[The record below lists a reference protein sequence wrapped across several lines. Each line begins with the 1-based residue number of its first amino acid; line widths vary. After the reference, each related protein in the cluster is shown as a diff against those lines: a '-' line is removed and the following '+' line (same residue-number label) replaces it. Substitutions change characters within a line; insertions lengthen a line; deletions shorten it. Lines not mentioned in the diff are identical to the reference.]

1 MSPRQ
6 STLQGEE
13 SDPPPRAAC
22 HHDSPH
28 CRVQRVTHP
37 QDEPVTGSGR
47 YRHSSMS
54 PRQST
59 LQGEESDP
67 PPRAAC
73 HHDSPHCRVQRVTH
87 PQDEPVT
94 GSGRYRHS
102 SISPRQ
108 STLQVPYKVC
118 EDVSFSDAELN
129 AAADVF
135 TRGPVAVSKPAKK
148 EDPIVLMFIKNSFQ
162 GVVPAMSLQ
171 DNHKKLIVATTEY
184 FRGSK
189 GVGCIHAQIRA
200 ILGS

>member
-1 MSPRQ
+1 MRNIRFGQCRIIHSQP
-6 STLQGEE
+6 LE
-13 SDPPPRAAC
+13 SGRGVDIVLFGTRLIASGGFTTGPMEGKGRFRAAC

-73 HHDSPHCRVQRVTH
+73 HRDSPHCRVKRVTHPQDEPVGVTATAACHHDSPYCRVQRVTH

-108 STLQVPYKVC
+108 STLQG
-118 EDVSFSDAELN
+118 EESDPSP
-129 AAADVF
+129 
-135 TRGPVAVSKPAKK
+135 R
-148 EDPIVLMFIKNSFQ
+148 
-162 GVVPAMSLQ
+162 
-171 DNHKKLIVATTEY
+171 
-184 FRGSK
+184 
-189 GVGCIHAQIRA
+189 
-200 ILGS
+200 

>member
-59 LQGEESDP
+59 LQGAESDP
-67 PPRAAC
+67 
-73 HHDSPHCRVQRVTH
+73 

-108 STLQVPYKVC
+108 STLQG
-118 EDVSFSDAELN
+118 EESDPSP
-129 AAADVF
+129 
-135 TRGPVAVSKPAKK
+135 R
-148 EDPIVLMFIKNSFQ
+148 
-162 GVVPAMSLQ
+162 
-171 DNHKKLIVATTEY
+171 
-184 FRGSK
+184 
-189 GVGCIHAQIRA
+189 
-200 ILGS
+200 

>member
-6 STLQGEE
+6 STLQGERVTHPQDE
-13 SDPPPRAAC
+13 PVTGSGRYPTAAC

-28 CRVQRVTHP
+28 CRVQRVTHPQDEPVTGSGRYRHSSMSPRQSTLQVQRVTHP

-94 GSGRYRHS
+94 GKQHLTTTVHIARTSWLA
-102 SISPRQ
+102 
-108 STLQVPYKVC
+108 TLK
-118 EDVSFSDAELN
+118 
-129 AAADVF
+129 
-135 TRGPVAVSKPAKK
+135 GK
-148 EDPIVLMFIKNSFQ
+148 EALTS
-162 GVVPAMSLQ
+162 
-171 DNHKKLIVATTEY
+171 HHY
-184 FRGSK
+184 
-189 GVGCIHAQIRA
+189 
-200 ILGS
+200 

>member
-28 CRVQRVTHP
+28 CKVKRVTHP

-102 SISPRQ
+102 SMSPRQ
-108 STLQVPYKVC
+108 STLQG
-118 EDVSFSDAELN
+118 EESDPSP
-129 AAADVF
+129 
-135 TRGPVAVSKPAKK
+135 R
-148 EDPIVLMFIKNSFQ
+148 
-162 GVVPAMSLQ
+162 
-171 DNHKKLIVATTEY
+171 
-184 FRGSK
+184 
-189 GVGCIHAQIRA
+189 
-200 ILGS
+200 

>member
-1 MSPRQ
+1 MRELGEATASLER
-6 STLQGEE
+6 SHDLETHLLKGNRTLQEQSVECEQPKEE
-13 SDPPPRAAC
+13 YRAAC

-28 CRVQRVTHP
+28 CKVKRVTHP

-73 HHDSPHCRVQRVTH
+73 HHDSPHCRVKRVTHPQDEPVGVTATAACHHDSPHCRVQRVTH

-102 SISPRQ
+102 SMSPRQ
-108 STLQVPYKVC
+108 STLQG
-118 EDVSFSDAELN
+118 EESDPSP
-129 AAADVF
+129 
-135 TRGPVAVSKPAKK
+135 R
-148 EDPIVLMFIKNSFQ
+148 
-162 GVVPAMSLQ
+162 
-171 DNHKKLIVATTEY
+171 
-184 FRGSK
+184 
-189 GVGCIHAQIRA
+189 
-200 ILGS
+200 

>member
-59 LQGEESDP
+59 LQGAESDP
-67 PPRAAC
+67 PPR
-73 HHDSPHCRVQRVTH
+73 
-87 PQDEPVT
+87 
-94 GSGRYRHS
+94 
-102 SISPRQ
+102 
-108 STLQVPYKVC
+108 
-118 EDVSFSDAELN
+118 
-129 AAADVF
+129 
-135 TRGPVAVSKPAKK
+135 
-148 EDPIVLMFIKNSFQ
+148 
-162 GVVPAMSLQ
+162 
-171 DNHKKLIVATTEY
+171 
-184 FRGSK
+184 
-189 GVGCIHAQIRA
+189 
-200 ILGS
+200 

>member
-13 SDPPPRAAC
+13 SDPPPRAACHRDSPHCRVKRVTHPQDEPVGVTATAAC

-73 HHDSPHCRVQRVTH
+73 HRDSPHCRVKRVTHPQDEPVGVTATAASHHDSPHCRVKRVTH

-94 GSGRYRHS
+94 GSGRYRHD
-102 SISPRQ
+102 IMAGYFKGQ
-108 STLQVPYKVC
+108 G
-118 EDVSFSDAELN
+118 SFDITPLLTPDHHHCTSAH
-129 AAADVF
+129 A
-135 TRGPVAVSKPAKK
+135 
-148 EDPIVLMFIKNSFQ
+148 
-162 GVVPAMSLQ
+162 
-171 DNHKKLIVATTEY
+171 
-184 FRGSK
+184 
-189 GVGCIHAQIRA
+189 CIYVHID
-200 ILGS
+200 